1 MPHPHLSL
9 AQQITLEFER
19 GAETAAGAVVRQPG
33 IIKQKYITL
42 PAPTH

>member
-9 AQQITLEFER
+9 AHQFTLEFDLR
-19 GAETAAGAVVRQPG
+19 AETAAGAVVRQPG